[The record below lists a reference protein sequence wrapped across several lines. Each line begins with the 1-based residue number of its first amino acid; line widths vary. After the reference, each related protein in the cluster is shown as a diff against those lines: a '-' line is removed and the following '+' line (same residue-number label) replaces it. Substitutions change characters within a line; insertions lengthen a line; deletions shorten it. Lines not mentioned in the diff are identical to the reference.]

1 MGISGGISRN
11 SKNKYQT
18 RYNQRKTIIE
28 NSDSSIKYLMDLV
41 IPSDNLLEEIE
52 QKHLFDETRIEVD
65 PSKLSNIFPEE
76 NIYILQVFF
85 SETACELVKHI
96 VANKKN
102 FFCAKHAMNHV

>member
-41 IPSDNLLEEIE
+41 IPSDNLLEDIE
-52 QKHLFDETRIEVD
+52 QKHSTQVD
-65 PSKLSNIFPEE
+65 RSKLSKIFLKE
-76 NIYILQVFF
+76 
-85 SETACELVKHI
+85 
-96 VANKKN
+96 N
-102 FFCAKHAMNHV
+102 FFKYSIVKLHGSLSNML